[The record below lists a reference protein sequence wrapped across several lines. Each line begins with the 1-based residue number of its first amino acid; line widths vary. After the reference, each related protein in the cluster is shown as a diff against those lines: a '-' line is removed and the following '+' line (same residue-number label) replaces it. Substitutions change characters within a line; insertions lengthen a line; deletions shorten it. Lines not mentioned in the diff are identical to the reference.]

1 MSDYQ
6 TMAKP
11 ATNLKW
17 RKTLLT
23 NNIIMYDANLQK
35 LAEYILSYRDLT
47 ILILLVWYAI
57 YNSTQWT
64 HWLTL
69 SYRLYSVN
77 LKQN

>member
-35 LAEYILSYRDLT
+35 LAE
-47 ILILLVWYAI
+47 
-57 YNSTQWT
+57 
-64 HWLTL
+64 
-69 SYRLYSVN
+69 
-77 LKQN
+77 KP